1 MEKKLSCREFGQKLG
16 FAYLESMTEG
26 MVEKM
31 IPKAGSTG
39 QQIKAQQEVKF
50 IC

>member
-16 FAYLESMTEG
+16 YAYLESMTEG

-31 IPKAGSTG
+31 IPKVSSTG
-39 QQIKAQQEVKF
+39 QAVKAQQ
-50 IC
+50 